1 MLNPNSPLPLYHQLA
16 EILMD
21 RIRHNTYPSG
31 ARIPSEH
38 ELAGQYRIGR
48 PTVRQATDLL
58 IQRGILERRRGSGTY
73 VIEPRPQIG
82 LFSLAGT
89 LSAFRQKGLAVD
101 ATILAP
107 LVLEA
112 VDMDPDNPF
121 SGRRAFHFTRLSKV
135 GGKPVLLE
143 SFFLDPVL
151 FAGIEAVDL
160 KGRSLSELVAERFFL
175 TPVGGHQSFRVA
187 QPDAATAAALELPPA
202 THLLLVNRTIDFTK
216 APAAVFALMWC
227 RTDRFTFSQQL
238 PG

>member
-21 RIRHNTYPSG
+21 RIRHQVYPPG

-38 ELAGQYRIGR
+38 ELAAQYRIGR

-58 IQRGILERRRGSGTY
+58 IQRGILERRRGSGSY
-73 VIEPRPQIG
+73 VIEPKPQIG

-89 LSAFRQKGLAVD
+89 LSAFREKGFAVT

-107 LVLEA
+107 LVLETA
-112 VDMDPDNPF
+112 PADPDNPF
-121 SGRRAFHFTRLSKV
+121 AGRRAFQLTRVSRV
-135 GGKPVLLE
+135 AEAPVLLE

-151 FAGIEAVDL
+151 FAGIEDL
-160 KGRSLSELVAERFFL
+160 DLEGHSLSELVAQRFFL

-187 QPDAATAAALELPPA
+187 QPEAAVARALDVTPR
-202 THLLLVNRTIDFTK
+202 TRLLLVKRAIDFAK
-216 APAAVFALMWC
+216 APAAVFAVMWC
-227 RTDRFTFSQQL
+227 RTDRFAFSQDL